1 MKFFSVV
8 ICVLILNNSAL
19 SFDFTGTIESDG
31 ITRDFMLH
39 AVGSSVQ
46 NNLPVLIVLHGDGGS
61 GQGMKN
67 GTDFDAVADANNFIA
82 VYPSSTNQLGNGIWN
97 KQIDGNYAGE
107 PNDVLFISDL
117 IDHLCQTYHINPNK
131 VYVTGHSG
139 GGFMTYHLAV
149 ALNTKIAAFAPVAG
163 NMYDAN
169 GGTFLSNYLSGG
181 SFVKVPICH
190 IHGDNDGVVSYP
202 DGNFTPNAYQEWP
215 LTGFSPVTCGNTTY
229 DNAMVTT
236 VVTGVQRI
244 PFCENGANSKE
255 VVLIRLLGKGHEW
268 PNVAN
273 FNVEQFIWD
282 FCNTYQL
289 NTGVSCSISSVE
301 ESTVKIQLHIFP
313 NPTSDLLNIELFSD
327 DLEIQLTDLTGKA
340 LSVTNGQTGI
350 NHINVSG
357 FETAIY
363 LVKVFDHNGN
373 VIIKRFHK
381 D

>member
-1 MKFFSVV
+1 MKFF
-8 ICVLILNNSAL
+8 IVLISVLNLSNAAL
-19 SFDFTGTIESDG
+19 SFDFTGTIPSDG
-31 ITRDFMLH
+31 ITRNFMLH
-39 AVGSSVQ
+39 TAGTSVQ
-46 NNLPVLIVLHGDGGS
+46 NNLPVVIILHGDGGS

-67 GTDFDAVADANNFIA
+67 GTAFDAAADVNNFMA

-139 GGFMTYHLAV
+139 GGFMAYHLAV
-149 ALNTKIAAFAPVAG
+149 ALNIKIAAFAPVAG
-163 NMYDAN
+163 SMYDAN

-190 IHGDNDGVVSYP
+190 IHGDDDGVVSYP
-202 DGNFTPNAYQEWP
+202 DSDEVPVDYQEWP

-229 DNAMVTT
+229 DNATITT
-236 VVTGVQRI
+236 IVTGVQRI

-282 FCNTYQL
+282 FCNAYQL
-289 NTGVSCSISSVE
+289 NTGVSCAFSNLE
-301 ESTVKIQLHIFP
+301 ESNASIKLNLFP
-313 NPTSDLLNIELFSD
+313 NPTSSLLNVELFSEEM
-327 DLEIQLTDLTGKA
+327 EIQLIDLTGNV
-340 LSVTNGQTGI
+340 LLVNNGKTGI
-350 NHINVSG
+350 NKIDVSQ
-357 FETAIY
+357 FESAIY
-363 LVKVFDHNGN
+363 LLKVSDNKGN
-373 VIIKRFHK
+373 VIIRRFHK